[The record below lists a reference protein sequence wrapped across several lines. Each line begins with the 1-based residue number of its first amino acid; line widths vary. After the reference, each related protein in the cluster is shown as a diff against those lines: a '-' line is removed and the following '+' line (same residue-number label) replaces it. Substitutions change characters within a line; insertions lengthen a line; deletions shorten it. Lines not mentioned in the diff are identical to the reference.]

1 MHVITIQD
9 LLDRFFIEKNYKV
22 KFSSCVI
29 QQCNLR
35 QNILNDP
42 QAKFET
48 EIWKVL
54 RNTEVAL
61 KVALRVHKKCV
72 I

>member
-1 MHVITIQD
+1 MHVITIPD
-9 LLDRFFIEKNYKV
+9 WLDRLFINKNYKA
-22 KFSSCVI
+22 KFSSCAI
-29 QQCNLR
+29 QQCNLE
-35 QNILNDP
+35 QNVLNDP
-42 QAKFET
+42 QAKFVI

-54 RNTEVAL
+54 LNTEVAL